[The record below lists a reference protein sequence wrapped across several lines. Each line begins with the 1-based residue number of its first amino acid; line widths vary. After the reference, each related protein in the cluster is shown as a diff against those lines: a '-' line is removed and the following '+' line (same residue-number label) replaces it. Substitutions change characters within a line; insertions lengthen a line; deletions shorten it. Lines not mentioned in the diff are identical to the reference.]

1 MEYSDHVSETV
12 LRLGLIIT
20 FLWLE
25 KQTPFIRFIEE
36 EELWMYRYPSVPSII
51 SKFTLHILVLLL
63 VAVMYSIEYWIN
75 KKKEDIIKGVYALT
89 LIYGINGIFTTVLK
103 LLVGRPR
110 PSFFMRCF
118 PDGYGT
124 DINECTGE
132 IKEIMDGRK
141 SFPSGYTSFM
151 FAMMFFISLHLFQ
164 FLKVKTSHRLKGCR
178 LSLCCAPMLA
188 AILIAASRTS
198 DYHHHYS
205 DVVAGSL
212 IGLVVSSLTFYSYY
226 AEGDTEEMAS
236 LKNKSQG

>member
-132 IKEIMDGRK
+132 IKEIMD
-141 SFPSGYTSFM
+141 
-151 FAMMFFISLHLFQ
+151 
-164 FLKVKTSHRLKGCR
+164 
-178 LSLCCAPMLA
+178 
-188 AILIAASRTS
+188 
-198 DYHHHYS
+198 